1 MQIAVFGL
9 GYVGTVSAACLARSG
24 HTVLGVDVNPGK
36 VQLIEDGQAPVIE
49 RGLSELVRETRDRG
63 RLRATTDVGAAIRH
77 AELSMIC
84 VGTPS
89 QVNGDL
95 DYRYLR
101 DVCEQIGRELRASP
115 DRHTI
120 VVRSTILPGTM
131 RELIVPVLEDASGKV
146 AGHDFGICHNPEFL
160 REGTALFDFDHPPK
174 TVIGVDDPETGD
186 RVASLYEG
194 LDAPLLQVPVSVAE
208 LVKYVDNCWHAVKVG
223 FANEIG
229 RIAKA
234 SGLDSHQVM
243 EIFCQDTK
251 LNISS
256 SYLKPG
262 QAFGGSCLPKDLR
275 ALTYRARSLDLDVPM
290 LEAILPSNEVHKR
303 AALSRVMAY
312 KSKRVGILG
321 FSFKAGTDDLRE
333 SPVVDL
339 IESLLGKGYE
349 LLIYDRNVN
358 LSRLV
363 GANREFLLNHIP
375 HISRLM
381 VESIDEVL
389 QGSDVLVI
397 GNKDP
402 EFRDRLHA
410 LREDQ
415 VVIDLVR
422 IASDP
427 QTPAEYD
434 GLCW

>member
-1 MQIAVFGL
+1 VQIAVFGL